1 MKRKIKKSKIQKYK
15 LARTTSVPAT
25 DKVLSDTREGEAE
38 NSTVICKDCK
48 MASPIESLVTVD
60 ALHMQCPLC
69 LYVFFMEEAQRKTLS
84 RLNPA
89 GAAFRR

>member
-1 MKRKIKKSKIQKYK
+1 MKRKTKKSKIQKCK
-15 LARTTSVPAT
+15 LARTTFVPTT

-38 NSTVICKDCK
+38 NSTVLCKDCK

-69 LYVFFMEEAQRKTLS
+69 LYVFFMEEAQRKALS

-89 GAAFRR
+89 GAGLRR